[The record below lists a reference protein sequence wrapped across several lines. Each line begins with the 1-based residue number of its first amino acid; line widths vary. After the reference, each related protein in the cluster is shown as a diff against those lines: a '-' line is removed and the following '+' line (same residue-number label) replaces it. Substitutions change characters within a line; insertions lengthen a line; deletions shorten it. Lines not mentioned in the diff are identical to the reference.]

1 MMIGNKI
8 ILEGNVMKKVK
19 FLVFLLAA
27 LLILAA
33 CAPAAAPP
41 PAEEAPPAAP
51 DEPAEP
57 AEEPEQEPE
66 AEEEQVFRIGVSMP
80 PILNDFHAVMYR
92 EIQDAI
98 AAAPANFEF
107 EVVGSVDA
115 NEQVNVLEV
124 FYDQGFDGVVI
135 SPFDG
140 NLVAPIAEQIYQS
153 GTPTV
158 IINRMIDTDQFR
170 AFVAGDN
177 PGGGRNAADFIGE
190 YLDGEGYVFVMEM
203 NSGTPIS
210 NDRSGAFL
218 EQVEAHWPD
227 LTIIGTADSG
237 NTREGGF
244 EQMTNALSA
253 HPRIDAVFGHCEMA
267 GLGMVAAIEAA
278 GRTDIQLTTAF
289 GGSVFIVEEFDN
301 DPDFLLRASMSY
313 LPVMGASAIQA
324 IMDILMGV
332 DVPRYA
338 IDPPLVLTAANLEEW
353 RGWAF

>member
-1 MMIGNKI
+1 
-8 ILEGNVMKKVK
+8 MKKI
-19 FLVFLLAA
+19 LALLLA
-27 LLILAA
+27 LLLVAGLAA
-33 CAPAAAPP
+33 CGGGDNEPDPTPAPAA
-41 PAEEAPPAAP
+41 ET
-51 DEPAEP
+51 PAEP
-57 AEEPEQEPE
+57 ADVEEDDD
-66 AEEEQVFRIGVSMP
+66 EEERVYRIGVSMP

-107 EVVGSVDA
+107 EVVGAVDA
-115 NEQVNVLEV
+115 NDQVNVLEV
-124 FYDQGFDGVVI
+124 FYDMDLDGVVI

-140 NLVAPIAEQIYQS
+140 NIIAPIAEQIYQS
-153 GTPTV
+153 GVPTV

-210 NDRSGAFL
+210 NDRSNAFL
-218 EQVEAHWPD
+218 EQVEANWPG

-278 GRTDIQLTTAF
+278 GRDDVQLTTAF
-289 GGSVFIVEEFDN
+289 GGSLFIVEEFDN

-313 LPVMGASAIQA
+313 LPVMGASAINA
-324 IMDILMGV
+324 IMDILNGV

-338 IDPPLVLTAANLEEW
+338 IDEPLVLTAANLAEW

>member
-1 MMIGNKI
+1 
-8 ILEGNVMKKVK
+8 MKKVK
-19 FLVFLLAA
+19 IIAILLAV
-27 LLILAA
+27 LLVLAA
-33 CAPAAAPP
+33 CAPAAAP
-41 PAEEAPPAAP
+41 AEPAAP
-51 DEPAEP
+51 AAPEPAAPAAP
-57 AEEPEQEPE
+57 AEVEDDG
-66 AEEEQVFRIGVSMP
+66 EQVFRIGVSMP

-92 EIQDAI
+92 EIRDAI

-107 EVVGSVDA
+107 EVVGAVDA
-115 NEQVNVLEV
+115 NDQVNVLEV
-124 FYDQGFDGVVI
+124 FYDQNFDGVVI

-140 NLVAPIAEQIYQS
+140 NIIAPIAAQIYQS

-190 YLDGEGYVFVMEM
+190 ALGGEGYVFVMEM

-210 NDRSGAFL
+210 NDRSNAFL
-218 EQVEAHWPD
+218 EQVEANWPG

-278 GRTDIQLTTAF
+278 GRTDVQLTTAF
-289 GGSVFIVEEFDN
+289 GGSLFIVEEFDN

-313 LPVMGASAIQA
+313 LPVMGASAINA
-324 IMDILMGV
+324 IMDILNGV
-332 DVPRYA
+332 NVPRYA
-338 IDPPLVLTAANLEEW
+338 IDEPLVLTSANLAEW